1 LKKVF
6 KILLYSVFA
15 IILIFSIAGVVSK
28 DTIKIPEDFEGE
40 YIDISGE
47 IIRYNQVGNGED
59 LLLIH
64 GLPGSLEDWEPIVIG
79 LSSKFR
85 VTSYDRPGHGY
96 SSAKNIAYNLAHNA
110 DIVLGLI
117 NELKLKSVIVVGHSY
132 GGSILMELAVRNPQE
147 IKAYISVAGATNLV
161 ENIDPIYSIIK
172 IPIIGRGFV
181 ATTSWLIGPTM
192 IEDGVNQAFHPNEQ
206 IIPDG
211 YIDSRMI
218 IWLQTKVA
226 ISTAREELNI
236 NSDLNRIIPEYGN
249 ISKKFIIIH
258 GENDLLVPKDD
269 SVKLH
274 KTIRNSKLVI
284 LSDTG
289 HQVQY
294 ERPEMLI
301 RTIEE
306 TVDN

>member
-1 LKKVF
+1 MKKVL
-6 KILLYSVFA
+6 KILLYSLLT
-15 IILIFSIAGVVSK
+15 ILLIFSIVGVVSK
-28 DTIKIPEDFEGE
+28 DTIKIPEDSEGE
-40 YIDISGE
+40 YIEISGVK
-47 IIRYNQVGNGED
+47 IRYNQIGKGGD

-64 GLPGSLEDWEPIVIG
+64 GVPGSLEDWEPIVMG

-96 SSAKNIAYNLAHNA
+96 SSAKNISYNLEHNA

-117 NELKLKSVIVVGHSY
+117 NALKLKNVIVVGHSY
-132 GGSILMELAVRNPQE
+132 GGSVLMELAVRNPQQ

-161 ENIDPIYSIIK
+161 ENIEPIFSIIR

-181 ATTSWLIGPTM
+181 ALTSWLIGPAM

-211 YIDSRMI
+211 YIDTRMN
-218 IWLQTKVA
+218 IWLQTKVTV
-226 ISTAREELNI
+226 STAREELNL
-236 NSDLNRIIPEYGN
+236 NSDLDRIIPEYGN
-249 ISKKFIIIH
+249 ISKKFFIIH

-284 LSDTG
+284 LSATG

-294 ERPEMLI
+294 ERPEILI

-306 TVDN
+306 AGGN

>member
-1 LKKVF
+1 MKKVF
-6 KILLYSVFA
+6 KILLYFLFT
-15 IILIFSIAGVVSK
+15 IILIFFVAGVVSK
-28 DTIKIPEDFEGE
+28 DTIEIPEDSVGE
-40 YIDISGE
+40 YIDISGVK
-47 IIRYNQVGNGED
+47 IRYNQIGNGED

-64 GLPGSLEDWEPIVIG
+64 GLPGSLEDWEPIVNG

-96 SSAKNIAYNLAHNA
+96 SSAKNIAYNIEHNA

-117 NELKLKSVIVVGHSY
+117 NALKLKNVIVVGHSY
-132 GGSILMELAVRNPQE
+132 GGSILMELAVRNPQL

-161 ENIDPIYSIIK
+161 ENVDPLYSIIK

-181 ATTSWLIGPTM
+181 ASTSWLIGPAM
-192 IEDGVNQAFHPNEQ
+192 IEDGVNQAFHPNEH

-211 YIDSRMI
+211 YIDTRMN

-226 ISTAREELNI
+226 VSTAREELNI
-236 NSDLNRIIPEYGN
+236 NSDLNRIIPECGS

-274 KTIRNSKLVI
+274 KKITNSKLII
-284 LSDTG
+284 LSATG

-294 ERPEMLI
+294 ERPKILI

-306 TVDN
+306 TVGN